1 MACDDVLWDYEMSM
15 SAFHIRYHSY
25 RVALAMC
32 PVECPS
38 DEWPLMEDIP

>member
-1 MACDDVLWDYEMSM
+1 MACDDVLWNDEMSM

-25 RVALAMC
+25 RVAVAMC
-32 PVECPS
+32 ECPY